1 LTREAGTV
9 ELRRRLRNG
18 LQARLFYTYAK
29 SLDDYYSLSG
39 QGSVS
44 SGQIAQD
51 WQHPNG
57 QRALSTS
64 DQRHQLNFTAQYTTG
79 MGIGGKSLMSGW
91 KGAVY
96 KEWTVQTIINASTG
110 MPFTPICSACLA
122 TGTGVPNTIR
132 PNVVGSPYANL
143 QPGFFLNPN
152 AFAVPVGTFG
162 NARRDS
168 LKGPDLFSM
177 DANMNRTFRLPKRY
191 TMDAQ
196 LNVSNVLNHIVITS
210 YNTGFSPGSTTFG
223 QPTGAKN
230 MRNVTVQLR
239 LRF

>member
-1 LTREAGTV
+1 
-9 ELRRRLRNG
+9 
-18 LQARLFYTYAK
+18 
-29 SLDDYYSLSG
+29 
-39 QGSVS
+39 
-44 SGQIAQD
+44 
-51 WQHPNG
+51 
-57 QRALSTS
+57 
-64 DQRHQLNFTAQYTTG
+64 
-79 MGIGGKSLMSGW
+79 MSGW

-110 MPFTPICSACLA
+110 MPLTPICSACLA
-122 TGTGVPNTIR
+122 SGSGVQSTIR

-143 QPGFFLNPN
+143 QPGYFLNPN

-168 LKGPDLFSM
+168 IKGPDLFTM

-196 LNVSNVLNHIVITS
+196 LNVSNVLNHVVVTS
-210 YNTGFSPGSTTFG
+210 YNTGFSPGSITFG

-230 MRNVTVQLR
+230 MRNVTVQMR